1 MASESHKDLSSFV
14 VPNVHPTGRE
24 LGRGAYGNVEEVEIP
39 GAVCAAK
46 KIHDEL
52 LRVGSTDDTQYM
64 IDAFVRECK
73 LMNTLRHPHIVQFLG
88 VCYLPGSTLP
98 SLIMERLDTS
108 LHEFLESTP
117 DLILT
122 TKQSILL
129 DVARG
134 LLYLHGQTPPIIHR
148 DLTARNVL
156 LNSSLVAK
164 ITDMG
169 VARIVNLRSDQLA
182 ATMTRGPG
190 NITYMPP
197 EAMGPHSKYDTS
209 LDVFSFG
216 NLILFTLTQQFPNL
230 LAATYNDPES
240 DKVIGRTEIERRL
253 NEFQIADSLLGSKHP
268 LIDLSKNCLK
278 TRASNRPTTSQIV
291 TRITDTFETSP
302 PSRLELEKEI
312 AAERRSNTLLKDN
325 NKALQEQATSLQEL
339 IVAKQ
344 GLVDEQVEELQ
355 EKDKQILELQ
365 GQLDLQQERVLIV
378 EKKVDQLLMQVCIA
392 ASYSILYSRKLLRL
406 ANLVKITKLKTH
418 QFRLMQIP
426 LIEVDA

>member
-1 MASESHKDLSSFV
+1 MASESRKNIPDLSSFV
-14 VPNVHPTGRE
+14 VPNVHSKGRE
-24 LGRGAYGNVEEVEIP
+24 LGRGAYGSVEEVEIP

-52 LRVGSTDDTQYM
+52 LRVGSSEDTRYM

-73 LMNTLRHPHIVQFLG
+73 LMSTLRHPHIVQFLG
-88 VCYLPGSTLP
+88 VCYLAGSTLP

-117 DLILT
+117 DLVLT

-129 DVARG
+129 GVARG
-134 LLYLHGQTPPIIHR
+134 LLYLHSQTPPIIHR

-216 NLILFTLTQQFPNL
+216 NLMLFTLTQQFPNL
-230 LAATYNDPES
+230 LAATYNDPKS

-253 NEFQIADSLLGSKHP
+253 NEFQFADSILGSKHP
-268 LIDLSKNCLK
+268 LLDLSRNCLQN
-278 TRASNRPTTSQIV
+278 RASNRPTTSQLV
-291 TRITDTFETSP
+291 TRISETLESP
-302 PSRLELEKEI
+302 LPSRLELEKEI
-312 AAERRSNTLLKDN
+312 AAERRSNTLLKDD

-339 IVAKQ
+339 IVTKHR
-344 GLVDEQVEELQ
+344 LVDEQLEELR
-355 EKDKQILELQ
+355 EKDKQILELH
-365 GQLDLQQERVLIV
+365 GQLDHQQEQVMIV
-378 EKKVDQLLMQVCIA
+378 EKKVDQLLIQVCIA
-392 ASYSILYSRKLLRL
+392 AICSMLII
-406 ANLVKITKLKTH
+406 ITRSL
-418 QFRLMQIP
+418 
-426 LIEVDA
+426 